1 MACSRPPPRSGEHVL
16 SHGRKRNA
24 RNPVSVALSSSGNMH
39 VRGGCSVAARVDR
52 RDVTMINTRPNGDD
66 NTQQYFEPRRHCPF
80 DGDPQAKS
88 DRRRHDFI
96 VQRALRGRSPGRV
109 SPAHDQGD
117 GRLPLELDAARGLLV
132 SLRRGN
138 TSAISARKPR
148 SGMRGPTT
156 TAGWIRHTAAL
167 AAVSGSGGGRTTRG
181 RVLASGEPPVGHR
194 GSGRSEDL
202 RSAPVRDRH
211 PLGLAE
217 LPATRGQ
224 RVAPRERGR
233 LDAAAL
239 SLLVRL
245 QRAGRPAELPPHTTV
260 GRHRTRD
267 PRSTSRPMR
276 C

>member
-1 MACSRPPPRSGEHVL
+1 MR
-16 SHGRKRNA
+16 
-24 RNPVSVALSSSGNMH
+24 
-39 VRGGCSVAARVDR
+39 
-52 RDVTMINTRPNGDD
+52 DD
-66 NTQQYFEPRRHCPF
+66 NATVPRARRHCPF

-132 SLRRGN
+132 SLRRG
-138 TSAISARKPR
+138 THPR
-148 SGMRGPTT
+148 SPRGNQDLGCVGRRRRP
-156 TAGWIRHTAAL
+156 AGYGIRPLL

-267 PRSTSRPMR
+267 PVQHRGLCAADQSYRPADR
-276 C
+276 LRTGHVRPHRRRHPRLLRPRRAW